1 MIYVAASRVKH
12 EDQLQ
17 LVNFNRKQLIP
28 PSTEVLAV
36 STNNDEGAVERNRG
50 CCNQRDLEER
60 FFEVCDK
67 GEEYCEDRGAPE
79 SLEVDANPDRLV
91 LSFFEHEDDDIIVD
105 LAQLYGTLEEH
116 EEEISRLPENI
127 DVPRLV
133 EEGIIPSPKTEFAR
147 NKNGLIQDSLNCPQF
162 REKLVFFAKIQWYN
176 IFLIFR
182 KYILGHD
189 IEEQFQMKRKDFSEA
204 TNKVY
209 IDIICSAVFKQQL
222 QAVFD
227 VLPTQR
233 SIGSTLTN
241 TLYRLFVRKLADT
254 FVQQQQTECVALSM
268 SEMPV
273 EGLAKIRHVGGWAVR
288 KELERCRRYI
298 RTNMFSSQELT
309 MNHVKNCH
317 KQSELLEEHVIE
329 PYELLSQST
338 AFIET
343 LDVTEDR
350 QYRERGLLHI
360 SDKSFLFF
368 RRLEELRINL
378 MNVARLQ
385 QTTDKE
391 GFVDATIAAVKNDD
405 ELALLWDDIFMD
417 VSEECEQ
424 VSDILFDEI

>member
-1 MIYVAASRVKH
+1 
-12 EDQLQ
+12 
-17 LVNFNRKQLIP
+17 
-28 PSTEVLAV
+28 
-36 STNNDEGAVERNRG
+36 
-50 CCNQRDLEER
+50 
-60 FFEVCDK
+60 
-67 GEEYCEDRGAPE
+67 
-79 SLEVDANPDRLV
+79 
-91 LSFFEHEDDDIIVD
+91 
-105 LAQLYGTLEEH
+105 
-116 EEEISRLPENI
+116 
-127 DVPRLV
+127 
-133 EEGIIPSPKTEFAR
+133 
-147 NKNGLIQDSLNCPQF
+147 
-162 REKLVFFAKIQWYN
+162 
-176 IFLIFR
+176 
-182 KYILGHD
+182 
-189 IEEQFQMKRKDFSEA
+189 MKRKDFIEA

-227 VLPTQR
+227 VDSLLPTQR

-298 RTNMFSSQELT
+298 RTNMFSSQEST

-338 AFIET
+338 AFSET

-360 SDKSFLFF
+360 SDKSFCSSRGL
-368 RRLEELRINL
+368 
-378 MNVARLQ
+378 
-385 QTTDKE
+385 
-391 GFVDATIAAVKNDD
+391 KN
-405 ELALLWDDIFMD
+405 
-417 VSEECEQ
+417 
-424 VSDILFDEI
+424 